1 MGTVGLIIVSFT
13 GFEKISTLAEE
24 LKRPGRNLPLSIV
37 GSVIVAT
44 ALYALVVFVVMGVVS
59 HEVINRIDGPL
70 AKAASTFMGLWGGV
84 GLAFALLLV
93 TASSA
98 NAAIMASSRINF
110 AMRRDG
116 IMPRWFDEIHP
127 RYRTPYRLI
136 LLTSGLGLLMA
147 LTGRAE
153 ALAEISSAFFMVS
166 CTFLSLSCLVIRRA
180 KPAWYKPAY
189 RIPLYPWLPVVG
201 GTLCLLV
208 ITTMERALQFAG
220 LVLVLSGVA
229 WYYAWARD
237 RTKVEGVLGPLLR
250 QERIR
255 VHAAEMSLTGG
266 REILVLVAKPKT
278 VKSLVALA
286 SAIARGEGKGA
297 RIAALKIVTVPL
309 QTPLYAA
316 QKYAVRQER
325 KERSIL
331 DQAVEHGKTLGV
343 DVRTLLRAAH
353 HLPTGILSIAESR
366 DTGLILVGW
375 WEPPSRSDV
384 ETHVAGA
391 VIRGAK
397 CNVAVLRDR
406 GLDEVRR
413 ILTPAAEGTHARL
426 GLLLAYAIA
435 ASTGTELTVL
445 RVTGPEKACPE
456 PGRRDVEGEERALER
471 LVTGLLGVTEERV
484 ATRVVKDKSVI
495 GGILAETKRT
505 DYDLLVIGAPGEWTL
520 RDALFG
526 SLPDR
531 IASQA
536 PCSVLMVRRCE
547 PEISWLRRTL
557 RRLRKRELEGE
568 I

>member
-1 MGTVGLIIVSFT
+1 M
-13 GFEKISTLAEE
+13 
-24 LKRPGRNLPLSIV
+24 
-37 GSVIVAT
+37 
-44 ALYALVVFVVMGVVS
+44 
-59 HEVINRIDGPL
+59 
-70 AKAASTFMGLWGGV
+70 
-84 GLAFALLLV
+84 
-93 TASSA
+93 
-98 NAAIMASSRINF
+98 
-110 AMRRDG
+110 
-116 IMPRWFDEIHP
+116 
-127 RYRTPYRLI
+127 
-136 LLTSGLGLLMA
+136 
-147 LTGRAE
+147 
-153 ALAEISSAFFMVS
+153 
-166 CTFLSLSCLVIRRA
+166 
-180 KPAWYKPAY
+180 
-189 RIPLYPWLPVVG
+189 
-201 GTLCLLV
+201 
-208 ITTMERALQFAG
+208 
-220 LVLVLSGVA
+220 
-229 WYYAWARD
+229 
-237 RTKVEGVLGPLLR
+237 
-250 QERIR
+250 
-255 VHAAEMSLTGG
+255 
-266 REILVLVAKPKT
+266 
-278 VKSLVALA
+278 
-286 SAIARGEGKGA
+286 
-297 RIAALKIVTVPL
+297 TVPL
-309 QTPLYAA
+309 QTPLFAA
-316 QKYAVRQER
+316 QEYAVRQER

-343 DVRTLLRAAH
+343 DVRPLLRAAH

-406 GLDEVRR
+406 GLDEVRS
-413 ILTPAAEGTHARL
+413 ILIPAAEGTHARL

-435 ASTGTELTVL
+435 ASTGAELTVL

-471 LVTGLLGVTEERV
+471 LVTGVLGVTEGRV

-536 PCSVLMVRRCE
+536 PCSVLMVRRCD

-568 I
+568 IQCLLLHRKTRHRPRSLLVRGSFALAAIGVASGVISLYQYFNVVRLMFFLPPNDETPIYDPLFRAWPCS

>member
-1 MGTVGLIIVSFT
+1 M
-13 GFEKISTLAEE
+13 
-24 LKRPGRNLPLSIV
+24 
-37 GSVIVAT
+37 
-44 ALYALVVFVVMGVVS
+44 
-59 HEVINRIDGPL
+59 
-70 AKAASTFMGLWGGV
+70 
-84 GLAFALLLV
+84 
-93 TASSA
+93 
-98 NAAIMASSRINF
+98 
-110 AMRRDG
+110 
-116 IMPRWFDEIHP
+116 
-127 RYRTPYRLI
+127 
-136 LLTSGLGLLMA
+136 
-147 LTGRAE
+147 

-166 CTFLSLSCLVIRRA
+166 YAFLSLSCLVIRRA
-180 KPAWYKPAY
+180 KPAWYKPPY

-208 ITTMERALQFAG
+208 TTTMERALQFAG

-237 RTKVEGVLGPLLR
+237 TTKVEGVLGPLLR

-255 VHAAEMSLTGG
+255 AHAAEMSLTGG

-309 QTPLYAA
+309 QTPLFAA
-316 QKYAVRQER
+316 QEYAVRQER

-343 DVRTLLRAAH
+343 DVRPLLRADH

-413 ILTPAAEGTHARL
+413 ILIRAAEGIHARL

-435 ASTGTELTVL
+435 ASTGAELTVL

-471 LVTGLLGVTEERV
+471 LVTGVLGVTEERV

-505 DYDLLVIGAPGEWTL
+505 DCDLLVIGAPGEWTL

-547 PEISWLRRTL
+547 PEISWLWRTL
-557 RRLRKRELEGE
+557 RRL
-568 I
+568 